1 MMLPKILVN
10 ALKRAFERD
19 RLGTAWGAHYTIVAS
34 RLVLHEDLDVES
46 EPSSQAN
53 IEKVIQY
60 VEDYVD
66 ELYARQEA

>member
-1 MMLPKILVN
+1 MMLPKVLNN
-10 ALKRAFERD
+10 ALERAFKRD
-19 RLGTAWGAHYTIVAS
+19 KLGTVWGAHYMIVAS

-46 EPSSQAN
+46 QPSSQAN

-66 ELYARQEA
+66 ELYSQKEA